1 MPYFL
6 SRSNGAITEELIVH
20 LKIGRI
26 RENANFS
33 LRKFQLLRYS
43 DRVFYINLGDKY
55 VRSSGCARGAEF
67 AFTIEG

>member
-6 SRSNGAITEELIVH
+6 SRLNGAITEELIGH
-20 LKIGRI
+20 LKIERI
-26 RENANFS
+26 RKNAIFS

-43 DRVFYINLGDKY
+43 DRAFYINLGDKY

-67 AFTIEG
+67 AFAAEG